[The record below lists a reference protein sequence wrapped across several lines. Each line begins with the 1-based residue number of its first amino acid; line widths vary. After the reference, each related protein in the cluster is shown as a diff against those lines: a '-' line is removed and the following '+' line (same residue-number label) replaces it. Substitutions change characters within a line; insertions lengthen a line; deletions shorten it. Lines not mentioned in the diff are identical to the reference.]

1 MLKWLV
7 TGREGGGCEDQA
19 GVTDDPL
26 ATLAGEIS
34 ENIYNVNRY
43 IITNLAEKNCM
54 CYQTIISY

>member
-34 ENIYNVNRY
+34 ENIYNVNTY
-43 IITNLAEKNCM
+43 ITANLGEKNCM
-54 CYQTIISY
+54 CY